1 MNMNYYQCIV
11 IIVYCLKVQKKKII
25 FKPEYYFRSNCTG
38 PKKYSGN
45 FLAYPVISV
54 IYL

>member
-1 MNMNYYQCIV
+1 MNYYQCIV
-11 IIVYCLKVQKKKII
+11 IVYCLKVQKKIFI
-25 FKPEYYFRSNCTG
+25 FKPEHYFRSNFTG